1 MVFRSLI
8 CNFAAKSKE
17 VNMKLH
23 EVIIS
28 LASNENQEENLAKA
42 KEQLTQLMAEVHF
55 TSAIWTDPVNTSRK
69 EPYLNQLCKGTT
81 TFGEGLLCEVLKET
95 EKRIG
100 RVHNEDGI
108 VAIDLDLLEYDGQRH
123 HLRDWNRDYVKNLI
137 SELQPQI

>member
-1 MVFRSLI
+1 
-8 CNFAAKSKE
+8 
-17 VNMKLH
+17 MKLH

-55 TSAIWTDPVNTSRK
+55 TSAIWTDPV
-69 EPYLNQLCKGTT
+69 NQLCKGTT

>member
-1 MVFRSLI
+1 
-8 CNFAAKSKE
+8 
-17 VNMKLH
+17 MKLH

-123 HLRDWNRDYVKNLI
+123 HLRDWNREYVKNLI